1 MNIAKGT
8 RVEHDVFGTGT
19 AVRMTRKPERV
30 WVRWDA
36 TGLTTPVGPD
46 YVVIRSALRVG
57 EQLLKDYG
65 SEGLTA
71 YLAAVES
78 ASARFSKAFAE
89 YATVTC
95 QECGVST
102 SQVLQFDASQHATL
116 DGKIVVCCEGG
127 RLIEPEAVGIP
138 NGAWQDW
145 RPFCPCG
152 CAQRVPSEETY
163 ASDECELSPEGWQPS
178 DLDGSAYPPLSGG
191 WTGSRAATVWDYLDG
206 LRA

>member
-8 RVEHDVFGTGT
+8 RVEHDVFGVGT
-19 AVRMTRKPERV
+19 AVRMTRRPERV

-46 YVVIRSALRVG
+46 YVTVRSALRVG
-57 EQLLKDYG
+57 AQLLKDYG
-65 SEGLTA
+65 SESLTA

-78 ASARFSKAFAE
+78 ASARFSGALAE
-89 YATVTC
+89 YATILC
-95 QECGVST
+95 WECGLST

-116 DGKIVVCCEGG
+116 GGKIVVCCDGV

-138 NGAWQDW
+138 NDAWQDW

-163 ASDECELSPEGWQPS
+163 ASDECELSPESWQPS
-178 DLDGSAYPPLSGG
+178 ASDG
-191 WTGSRAATVWDYLDG
+191 WTGSRAQSVWEYLDG
-206 LRA
+206 CRA